1 MDDSLYDE
9 FGNYI
14 GPELEEEEEEED
26 LELQREEQHEIRG
39 FETTPTREEEEEEA
53 SREETALMQIDGI
66 VSSVFLCNFRPANA
80 TMLQIFL
87 KIRLYCMRT
96 RNITHRQKKSTV
108 PM

>member
-39 FETTPTREEEEEEA
+39 FETTPTREEEEEA
-53 SREETALMQIDGI
+53 PREETALMQIDGI